1 MTLKG
6 ESIRLKVFKKDENK
20 QQELLDRSNYI
31 PIKKTIKKSNVHKI
45 NSIQQDKLNSHII
58 LKNMVK

>member
-6 ESIRLKVFKKDENK
+6 ESIRLRVFKKDEKK

-31 PIKKTIKKSNVHKI
+31 PIKKPIKKSNVHKI
-45 NSIQQDKLNSHII
+45 NSIQQDKLNSHNI